1 MKRFSEFLQLYF
13 IKGNLTLDRS
23 VLLFLPYLSRY
34 AADRALRQIIFI
46 DKKLKIPRGKT
57 RTGSSPVSGTI
68 ERMSILRHSFL
79 VF

>member
-46 DKKLKIPRGKT
+46 DKNLKLYPLKSLRIF
-57 RTGSSPVSGTI
+57 SSRADRITESAFA
-68 ERMSILRHSFL
+68 M
-79 VF
+79 

>member
-34 AADRALRQIIFI
+34 AADRALRQILFI
-46 DKKLKIPRGKT
+46 DKKLKLYPLKSLRIF
-57 RTGSSPVSGTI
+57 SSRADRITESAFA
-68 ERMSILRHSFL
+68 M
-79 VF
+79 

>member
-46 DKKLKIPRGKT
+46 DKKLKLYPLKSLRIF
-57 RTGSSPVSGTI
+57 SSRADRITESAFA
-68 ERMSILRHSFL
+68 M
-79 VF
+79 

>member
-46 DKKLKIPRGKT
+46 DKKLEVISVKIPAYLFVTCRSDN
-57 RTGSSPVSGTI
+57 RI
-68 ERMSILRHSFL
+68 SFCN
-79 VF
+79 VN